1 MAINNLNL
9 KIAAEKSI
17 IEAHNYIAP
26 LKFFATSFNEEAKN
40 PGDAVLVPV
49 FALSAVADF
58 DADNN
63 NYAGTEQGVSGV
75 PVTLNQHKVKSV
87 YITDRQVAETNID
100 FFEGAGRAIGDKLGQ
115 AVVGGA
121 LSLIGDSTVTLSAS
135 FTTANSQDKKATAN
149 LYAIA
154 DENGIDPRDAVVVLP
169 PAKFAGVLSQLDAN
183 VYGGWEAIR
192 DGLVPNLY
200 GFYGVFSSTQLPAG
214 VGGAIVH
221 REALGI
227 ASRYLEPMGGVYE
240 EVAQV
245 KDDKSGFTIGFRMFG
260 QKETGRR
267 YIAGECLYGAA
278 LLQPTK
284 IVKLIGA

>member
-1 MAINNLNL
+1 MSIQNLNL

-17 IEAHNYIAP
+17 TQAHGYIAP
-26 LKFFATSFNEEAKN
+26 LRFFATSFNNEAKN

-49 FALSAVADF
+49 FGLSSVADF

-63 NYAGTEQGVSGV
+63 NYAGTEQGVTGV
-75 PVTLNQHKVKSV
+75 PVNLNQHKVKSV
-87 YITDRQVAETNID
+87 YITDRQVAETNVD

-115 AVVGGA
+115 AVVGSTP
-121 LSLIGDSTVTLSAS
+121 SLVGDASVTLTAS
-135 FTTANSQDKKATAN
+135 FTTANSQSKTATAN

-154 DENGIDPRDAVVVLP
+154 DDNEIDPRDAVVVLP
-169 PAKFAGVLSQLDAN
+169 PAKFAGILSQLDAN
-183 VYGGWEAIR
+183 VYGGMEAIR
-192 DGLVPNLY
+192 EGLIPNLY
-200 GFYGVFSSTQLPAG
+200 GFYGVFSSTQLPEG
-214 VGGAIVH
+214 VGGAIIH

-227 ASRYLEPMGGVYE
+227 ASRYLAPMDGVYE

-245 KDDKSGFTIGFRMFG
+245 TDDKSGFTIGYRMFG

-267 YIAGECLYGAA
+267 FIAGECLFGAA

-284 IVKLIGA
+284 IVRLIGA

>member
-49 FALSAVADF
+49 FALRAVDDF
-58 DADNN
+58 DADTN

-121 LSLIGDSTVTLSAS
+121 LALVGDASVTLSAS
-135 FTTANSQDKKATAN
+135 FTTTNSQNKAATAN

-154 DENGIDPRDAVVVLP
+154 DNNGIDPRDAVVVLP
-169 PAKFAGVLSQLDAN
+169 PAKFAGILSQLDAN

-200 GFYGVFSSTQLPAG
+200 GFYGVFSSTQLPNG
-214 VGGAIVH
+214 VGGAIIH

-284 IVKLIGA
+284 IVKLIGD

>member
-49 FALSAVADF
+49 FALSAVSDFNADS
-58 DADNN
+58 N
-63 NYAGTEQGVSGV
+63 NYAGSEQGVSGT

-115 AVVGGA
+115 AVVAGA
-121 LSLIGDSTVTLSAS
+121 LGLVGDPTVTLSAS
-135 FTTANSQDKKATAN
+135 FTTSNSQNKQATAN

-200 GFYGVFSSTQLPAG
+200 GFYGVFSSTQLPDG
-214 VGGAIVH
+214 VGGAIIH
-221 REALGI
+221 REAIGI

>member
-26 LKFFATSFNEEAKN
+26 LKFFAPSFNEEAKN

-58 DADNN
+58 DPDTN
-63 NYAGTEQGVSGV
+63 NYAGSEQGVSGT

-121 LSLIGDSTVTLSAS
+121 LSLVGDASVTLSAS
-135 FTTANSQDKKATAN
+135 FTTANSQNKAATAN

-214 VGGAIVH
+214 VGGAIIH

>member
-58 DADNN
+58 DPDTN
-63 NYAGTEQGVSGV
+63 NYAGSEQGVSGT

-115 AVVGGA
+115 AVVGGVLA
-121 LSLIGDSTVTLSAS
+121 LVGDASVTLSAS
-135 FTTANSQDKKATAN
+135 FTTANSQNKQATAN

-214 VGGAIVH
+214 VGGAIIH

-227 ASRYLEPMGGVYE
+227 ASRYLEPMDGVYE